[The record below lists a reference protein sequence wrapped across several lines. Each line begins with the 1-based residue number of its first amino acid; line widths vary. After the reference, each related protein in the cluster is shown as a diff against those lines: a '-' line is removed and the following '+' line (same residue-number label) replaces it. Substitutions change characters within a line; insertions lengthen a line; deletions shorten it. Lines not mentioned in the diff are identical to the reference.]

1 MKIMKMLN
9 SMGVLCKMRKK
20 LLTDGCKSSQY
31 GGNASK
37 RLRQEIEKSGRE
49 VYKPKKVRKGG
60 SEMAEGGNKPIQII
74 KTDKAGPPV
83 GPYSQGI
90 KAGGFVFVA
99 GEKGMDPVTKQ
110 MVSGGIEAETRRT
123 LENIKAILEEAGSSM
138 DLVVSTFVFMTD
150 LTEFSKMNEIYAE
163 YFNVNPPGRTTVEV
177 QSLPAGAH
185 VEITATALAGT

>member
-1 MKIMKMLN
+1 MA
-9 SMGVLCKMRKK
+9 G
-20 LLTDGCKSSQY
+20 GGGKS
-31 GGNASK
+31 
-37 RLRQEIEKSGRE
+37 
-49 VYKPKKVRKGG
+49 
-60 SEMAEGGNKPIQII
+60 IQII

-110 MVSGGIEAETRRT
+110 IVPGGIEAETRRT

-150 LTEFSKMNEIYAE
+150 LAEFSRMNEIYAE
-163 YFNVNPPGRTTVEV
+163 YFRANPPGRTTVEV
-177 QSLPAGAH
+177 KSLPAGAH
-185 VEITATALAGT
+185 VEITVTALAR